1 MIPFYLCV
9 LLVGIQA
16 LFDSQIT
23 NSADN
28 QCGCQC
34 TLTNENGKCV
44 NKTCGIE
51 YSSTD
56 QAFFCSIPSP
66 PQWPPLLQVPPPQSR
81 AVRASFLPEIGLPS
95 ESCRR
100 TGSCPVTFLFT
111 GSNHSLGARMFLC
124 LLLLLCK
131 LFSLEV
137 TFFTCYIGLYGNML
151 PSSVTVNSSD
161 LLQGLAYNALVSSL
175 FVSAVKCVHVCLM
188 SLFYQG
194 TETEAELTNYLDPGI
209 ASDLPIYNIQSR
221 CILNAAF
228 PFSFGVGPLKFQKG
242 IKEIC

>member
-1 MIPFYLCV
+1 MADAGPASFSTRANALLRKNLSYQTRNIWSNIRLIMIPFYLCV

-44 NKTCGIE
+44 NRTCGIE

-81 AVRASFLPEIGLPS
+81 AVRASFLPEIGLPG

-111 GSNHSLGARMFLC
+111 GSNHSLGA
-124 LLLLLCK
+124 
-131 LFSLEV
+131 S
-137 TFFTCYIGLYGNML
+137 LYGNML

-161 LLQGLAYNALVSSL
+161 LLQGLAYNVL
-175 FVSAVKCVHVCLM
+175 
-188 SLFYQG
+188 G

-221 CILNAAF
+221 CISNAAF

-242 IKEIC
+242 IKEVS